1 MNSFISI
8 NLRYF
13 NLVRKQTNTNIGRRV
28 DNHLNSKPSI
38 SPRNNTRTNL
48 VNMADVNQQKENKF
62 KQIFDQSTV
71 DLRKK
76 IFFSLKILFH

>member
-1 MNSFISI
+1 
-8 NLRYF
+8 
-13 NLVRKQTNTNIGRRV
+13 
-28 DNHLNSKPSI
+28 
-38 SPRNNTRTNL
+38 
-48 VNMADVNQQKENKF
+48 MADVNQQKENKF